1 MAGGFSVGG
10 LISGIDSN
18 TIISQ
23 LIAIER
29 QPVQRIQTRIT
40 GLEAQRKS
48 IGELRTTLLSLR
60 NLFKD
65 FQLGLKF
72 KDFSTPSS
80 DEKVLTASA
89 IGSAPTQGS
98 FQVEVLQL
106 ATATVARSSAR
117 IGAPI
122 NPGAN
127 LNASGIS
134 AEITAGTFTING
146 VQFNVNPATTSL
158 NTLIGQINASA
169 AGVTAT
175 YNAGTDTI
183 TFTNTTAGNTAI
195 INFGATGDTSNILS
209 TFGVQG
215 ALQSTDVNGSTT
227 VTGARILGA
236 ANIADNLNTVSFAGG
251 NITAGNFRING
262 VTITV
267 DPTNDSLGDV
277 ISRINASDAGV
288 TATFDQTTDTI
299 RVVSKNL
306 GSRTINFQGGTSN
319 FLSVTNLTAA
329 TQTAGVDAQYTVDGG
344 PVQTSN
350 SNDVTTAINGISL
363 SLRGVGTSTVSVAP
377 DVDATVEDVKSFVD
391 KFNEAITKINDLI
404 KEDGTL
410 ENDGSIRAIDSF
422 LRQGAFT
429 RVLGL
434 PGNIESLRDIGVSTG
449 DVFDADAVFQL
460 QIDETKL
467 RAAILENKDGV
478 AQLFTNGDQ
487 TGLADV
493 LFEFIDG
500 ASSSTGYLNE
510 RAKAGGTIDS
520 QIQAYNDR
528 IDALERAIAL
538 REARLRRQFLQL
550 ETLTNS
556 LNSQGGALNSLG
568 SGSF

>member
-1 MAGGFSVGG
+1 MGGVSFGG

-29 QPVQRIQTRIT
+29 QPVNRIKTRIT

-48 IGELRTTLLSLR
+48 VGELRTSLLSLR

-72 KDFSTPSS
+72 KDFSTPSTNES
-80 DEKVLTASA
+80 AVTASA

-98 FQVEVLQL
+98 FNVEVVQL
-106 ATATVARSSAR
+106 ATATTARSSAR
-117 IGAPI
+117 LGAPI
-122 NPGAN
+122 NPAAN
-127 LNASGIS
+127 LSASGIS
-134 AEITAGTFTING
+134 SQITAGTFTING

-175 YNAGTDTI
+175 YNAGADTI
-183 TFTNTTAGNTAI
+183 SFTNTTAGNTAI

-215 ALQSTDVNGSTT
+215 AVQSTNVGGSTT
-227 VTGARILGA
+227 VTGQRILGA
-236 ANIADNLNTVSFAGG
+236 ANIADNLNTVTLAGG
-251 NITAGNFRING
+251 AITAGNFRING

-277 ISRINASDAGV
+277 IARINASDAGV
-288 TATFDQTTDTI
+288 TATFDQTTDTLKF
-299 RVVSKNL
+299 VSKNL
-306 GSRTINFQGGTSN
+306 GSRTINFQAGTSN
-319 FLSVTNLTAA
+319 FIARTNLTAA
-329 TQTAGVDAQYTVDGG
+329 TQTAGVDAQYRIDGG
-344 PVQTSN
+344 AVQTSN
-350 SNDVTTAINGISL
+350 SNDVTAAIPGVQL
-363 SLRGVGTSTVSVAP
+363 SLRGVGTSTISVSP

-391 KFNEAITKINDLI
+391 KFNESIKKINDLT

-410 ENDGSIRAIDSF
+410 ENDGSIRTIEQF
-422 LRQGAFT
+422 LRQNVFS
-429 RVLGL
+429 RVSGL
-434 PGNIESLRDIGVSTG
+434 PGSVESLRDIGISTG

-460 QIDETKL
+460 QIDDTKL
-467 RAAILENKDGV
+467 RAAIGASKDGV
-478 AQLFTNGDQ
+478 SQLFHNGDD
-487 TGLADV
+487 TGLADIM
-493 LFEFIDG
+493 FDFIDG
-500 ASSSTGYLNE
+500 ATASTGYLNE
-510 RAKAGGTIDS
+510 RAKAGGTIDT
-520 QIQAYNDR
+520 QIKSYNTR

-538 REARLRRQFLQL
+538 REERLRRQFLQL

-556 LNSQGGALNSLG
+556 LNSQGGALNNLR
-568 SGSF
+568 

>member
-1 MAGGFSVGG
+1 MGGFSIGG
-10 LISGIDSN
+10 MISGIDSN

-29 QPVQRIQTRIT
+29 QPVNRIKSRIT

-48 IGELRTTLLSLR
+48 VGELRTSLLSLR

-72 KDFSTPSS
+72 KDFSTPSTNES
-80 DEKVLTASA
+80 VVTASA

-98 FQVEVLQL
+98 FNVEVVQL
-106 ATATVARSSAR
+106 ATATNARSSAR
-117 IGAPI
+117 LGAPI
-122 NPGAN
+122 NPAAN
-127 LNASGIS
+127 LNSSGIS
-134 AEITAGTFTING
+134 SQISSGTFTING
-146 VQFNVNPATTSL
+146 VQFNVNPASTSL

-183 TFTNTTAGNTAI
+183 SFTNTTAGNTSI

-215 ALQSTDVNGSTT
+215 AVQSTNLSGSTT
-227 VTGARILGA
+227 VTGQRILGA
-236 ANIADNLNTVSFAGG
+236 ANIADNLNTVTFAGG
-251 NITAGNFRING
+251 SITAGNFRING

-277 ISRINASDAGV
+277 IGRINASSAGV
-288 TATFDQTTDTI
+288 TATFDQTTDTLKF
-299 RVVSKNL
+299 VSKNL
-306 GSRTINFQGGTSN
+306 GSRTINFQAGTSN
-319 FLSVTNLTAA
+319 FIARTNLTAA
-329 TQTAGVDAQYTVDGG
+329 TQTAGVDAQYRIDGG
-344 PVQTSN
+344 AVQTSN
-350 SNDVTTAINGISL
+350 SNDVTSAISGVSL
-363 SLRGVGTSTVSVAP
+363 SLRGVGTSTISVSP

-391 KFNEAITKINDLI
+391 KFNESIKKINDLT

-410 ENDGSIRAIDSF
+410 ENDGSIRTIEQF
-422 LRQGAFT
+422 LRQNVFS
-429 RVLGL
+429 RVSGL
-434 PGNIESLRDIGVSTG
+434 PGNVESLRDIGISTG
-449 DVFDADAVFQL
+449 DVFDSDAVFQL
-460 QIDETKL
+460 QIDDTKL
-467 RAAILENKDGV
+467 RAAIGASKEGV
-478 AQLFTNGDQ
+478 AQLFTNGAK
-487 TGLADV
+487 TGLADTM
-493 LFEFIDG
+493 FNFIDG
-500 ASSSTGYLNE
+500 ATSSTGYLNE

-520 QIQAYNDR
+520 QITSYNTR
-528 IDALERAIAL
+528 IEALERAIAL

-568 SGSF
+568 